1 MHGARS
7 PDLIQRIEAAILA
20 AGSQRCSQ
28 HLRRLPE
35 LRRTQIVDGA
45 SEIGVAEDVEKIRS
59 RERRGEPIRSQTGD
73 SLSIATTGSSLT
85 FLADSNI
92 TDNTQSLGNVTG
104 TLYFPNGTRY
114 RIDGPNGEFV
124 SKITDRN
131 GNQSLFWCIGIFPV
145 KSPKPEKHAGVFS
158 SL

>member
-1 MHGARS
+1 
-7 PDLIQRIEAAILA
+7 
-20 AGSQRCSQ
+20 
-28 HLRRLPE
+28 
-35 LRRTQIVDGA
+35 
-45 SEIGVAEDVEKIRS
+45 VAEDVEKIRS

-158 SL
+158 SP

>member
-1 MHGARS
+1 MGLPKLGWLKMLKGPLAGA
-7 PDLIQRIEAAILA
+7 P
-20 AGSQRCSQ
+20 GC
-28 HLRRLPE
+28 
-35 LRRTQIVDGA
+35 TYTFTN
-45 SEIGVAEDVEKIRS
+45 
-59 RERRGEPIRSQTGD
+59 RGQSFHSYD
-73 SLSIATTGSSLT
+73 GSSLT

-92 TDNTQSLGNVTG
+92 TDNAQSLGNVTG

-114 RIDGPNGEFV
+114 RIDGTNGEFV

>member
-1 MHGARS
+1 LIKPIKAAASERS
-7 PDLIQRIEAAILA
+7 
-20 AGSQRCSQ
+20 SQ
-28 HLRRLPE
+28 HRGRLPE
-35 LRRTQIVDGA
+35 ERRTHVVDGRA
-45 SEIGVAEDVEKIRS
+45 EIGVAEDVEKIRS